1 MKTATEQEL
10 SLVAQALERLSILA
24 KSLQIYGEAH
34 HRTMEA
40 RALYEEFSA
49 RIAELDVVREG
60 TLQVAYHDGRLFL
73 ENMPLPQR
81 GSKNVFH
88 RVLRRHRLGGF
99 QLKLNAEQPEL
110 DALLVALRREEA
122 PQGLD
127 VISWMSSDEVHKRA
141 RSKSYVGGRANLFL
155 GFDDLRLD
163 VKFCDGILHSMAGAM
178 ESCAQSDVGDLSPL
192 LGAGD
197 ELVRRFI
204 TNSRQVMPLTTIPY
218 FDDFTYHHSLNVS
231 LLSMTVAQSMNCTP
245 EQLNRICQAGLLHDM
260 GKSRVPAEIL
270 YKPARLNDA
279 EAAIVQ
285 KHPVDGA
292 KILSRFPE
300 IDPLAVS
307 VAWGHHI
314 KDGGRGY
321 PTVGGKFTLSPIVR
335 LVEVVDIFEALT
347 AHRPYKDPLSATQA
361 FDILYSMPNMDSFH
375 PYMDLLLRAVGYNPC
390 GSRVKTAD
398 GEVAVVV
405 GHEDDNP
412 MRPVIRPIEGDSE
425 NPTLGES
432 RVGAAAAGSDRTKV
446 TENTVTALDPEEDAE
461 LLAVA
466 E

>member
-1 MKTATEQEL
+1 MTTANEQDL
-10 SLVAQALERLSILA
+10 GLIAQALERLSILA
-24 KSLQIYGEAH
+24 KSFQIYGETH
-34 HRTMEA
+34 HRTVEA
-40 RALYEEFSA
+40 RALYEEFA
-49 RIAELDVVREG
+49 TRIADLEVVRNR
-60 TLQVAYHDGRLFL
+60 TLQIAYHDGRLFL

-81 GSKNVFH
+81 GEKNVFH

-99 QLKLNAEQPEL
+99 QLKLDAEPAEL
-110 DALLVALRREEA
+110 DVLLAALRKEEA
-122 PQGLD
+122 PQGVE
-127 VISWMSSDEVHKRA
+127 VITWMSSDEVHRKS

-163 VKFCDGILHSMAGAM
+163 VKFCDGILTSLAGAM
-178 ESCAQSDVGDLSPL
+178 ESCAKSELGDLSPL

-231 LLSMTVAQSMNCTP
+231 LLSLTVAQSMNCTP
-245 EQLNRICQAGLLHDM
+245 DQLNRICQAGLLHDM

-285 KHPVDGA
+285 QHPVDGA
-292 KILSRFPE
+292 RILSRFPE

-307 VAWGHHI
+307 VAFGHHI

-321 PTVGGKFTLSPIVR
+321 PGVSGKFALSPIVR

-347 AHRPYKDPLSATQA
+347 AHRPYKDPLTATQA
-361 FDILYSMPNMDSFH
+361 FDILYSMPNMDSFK

-398 GEVAVVV
+398 GEIAVVV
-405 GHEDDNP
+405 GHDEDNP
-412 MRPVIRPIEGDSE
+412 MRPVIRPIEGDAE

-432 RVGAAAAGSDRTKV
+432 RVGNAAAGHDRSKIN
-446 TENTVTALDPEEDAE
+446 ENTVTALDPEEDAE
-461 LLAVA
+461 LLAVG